1 MAKIKEKFNVLK
13 TKLAGLKQEMP
24 KRVQWLLMLT
34 AFVLVLILL
43 MLLFGNDSNKKAN
56 LNDVEKA
63 TAEIKIEPDIINWAE
78 VLVGDTKSQ
87 EISITASAD
96 VNVLAVNNY
105 TKINGLNVQQN
116 CTVIQP
122 INKTI
127 GCKIFLKYEP
137 TTVQPI
143 TNVSLFV
150 EWHDVREPQTMK
162 KESKIVLTL
171 GAQAPIKEPT
181 PVPMSVSEPE
191 PEPEPA
197 EEPEEE
203 PEEKPA
209 VMPMLEDEPEYLP
222 EYEEEPEYVPEE
234 EPEPEP
240 EPVKENVKKS
250 VNALAPAI
258 KKPAK
263 KAKKDVEIV
272 IPDGCSDFAFPAY
285 GTSGKQI
292 GWVKPSG
299 GAYYYHPF
307 ADKDCTNAEGTYNPD
322 NGIITDDSGKKIGT
336 DAEHIGLSVVNSGVL
351 PELKMRPAIK
361 QVIRAK
367 QSDTASNSGEMGRAS
382 SSGQDIVKKAEEIET
397 KIYLGS
403 GNGLLPSV
411 PYDRQFILRQ
421 YKPIPATIV
430 SEVRADPEALAN
442 SFLPVRATVDRNVYS
457 DSGRNVIIPAGTL
470 MLGYVTGKL
479 PGPYASIGRMQIKW
493 YQFILPNGMEYNF
506 NGDDSDPFSGDAQ
519 GREGVLGR
527 GSTDYLEQ
535 FFMPMLTAF
544 VPAAIN
550 LINPVADAF
559 VNQIDLDN
567 NTVVQSG
574 TVRSSE
580 LAKSEII
587 TAWNQVAQK
596 LMLDMLDSSVPP
608 FTIAAGTRITVYSP
622 QDLVASC
629 GETGGG
635 KKCSL
640 GYAPDTTRA
649 DVGRRNLN
657 DFNVNYNDGTWQ
669 GQSRSFNAQEYCE
682 RDDNGIYRVKD
693 DCIPGNKN
701 ASGVESMSPCG
712 GYSYTTLK
720 LWCESMNYESKK
732 ALQYEIYTED
742 QTAQYQ
748 NKIQELGGK
757 GTQQFNEEILGI
769 QYNDDGTVVNPYETP
784 VTEAP
789 AAEDTALT
797 CMDGSLPDENGC
809 CAGEIYTD
817 MGEMGFNCCPE
828 AGGDCFP
835 PLL

>member
-13 TKLAGLKQEMP
+13 TKLAGLTQGMP

-43 MLLFGNDSNKKAN
+43 TLLFGDDSNKKAN

-78 VLVGDTKSQ
+78 VLVGDTKNQ

-105 TKINGLNVQQN
+105 TEINGLNVQQN

-137 TTVQPI
+137 TTVQPV

-150 EWHDVREPQTMK
+150 EWHDVKEPQTMK

-191 PEPEPA
+191 PKPEPA

-203 PEEKPA
+203 PF
-209 VMPMLEDEPEYLP
+209 VNQEPE
-222 EYEEEPEYVPEE
+222 EELDFEPEPVE

-351 PELKMRPAIK
+351 PELKMKPAIK
-361 QVIRAK
+361 KVIRAK
-367 QSDTASNSGEMGRAS
+367 QSDTPSTPTGTMGRES
-382 SSGQDIVKKAEEIET
+382 SSGQDIVKPAAPIDVDE
-397 KIYLGS
+397 YLGS
-403 GNGLLPSV
+403 GEDRLRPTR

-479 PGPYASIGRMQIKW
+479 PGPYASIGRMSIKW
-493 YQFILPNGMEYNF
+493 YQFVLPNGMEYNF
-506 NGDDSDPFSGDAQ
+506 TGEEDNDPFSGDAQ

-535 FFMPMLTAF
+535 FFMPMLTSF

-587 TAWNQVAQK
+587 SAWNAVAQK
-596 LMLDMLDSSVPP
+596 LMLDMMNSSVPP

-622 QDLVASC
+622 VDLVASC
-629 GETGGG
+629 GDDKDNSG
-635 KKCSL
+635 KKCAL
-640 GYAPDTTRA
+640 GYDNGSRRSTGKGMHTFEQPD
-649 DVGRRNLN
+649 
-657 DFNVNYNDGTWQ
+657 YNSPEWI
-669 GQSRSFNAQEYCE
+669 GQSRSFNVKAYC
-682 RDDNGIYRVKD
+682 DCNGEICDVNEECKGKGCD
-693 DCIPGNKN
+693 
-701 ASGVESMSPCG
+701 
-712 GYSYTTLK
+712 GYSYQTLL
-720 LWCESMNYESKK
+720 LWCKSMNYESKK
-732 ALQYEIYTED
+732 ALQYKAYTDD
-742 QTAQYQ
+742 QTKQYQ
-748 NKIQELGGK
+748 KKIQELGGE

-769 QYNDDGTVVNPYETP
+769 QYNDDGTVVNPYENP

>member
-1 MAKIKEKFNVLK
+1 MAKLKEKMTDLK
-13 TKLAGLKQEMP
+13 KKLAESMQDTP
-24 KRVQWLLMLT
+24 KRVQWLLMAA

-43 MLLFGNDSNKKAN
+43 TLLFGGADNKKADI
-56 LNDVEKA
+56 NDVEKA
-63 TAEIKIEPDIINWAE
+63 VAEIKIDPDIINWAE
-78 VLVGDTKSQ
+78 VLVGDKKTQ
-87 EISITASAD
+87 EISITASTA
-96 VNVLAVNNY
+96 VNILGVNNY
-105 TKINGLNVQQN
+105 TEINGLSIKQN
-116 CTVIQP
+116 CTVIKP

-127 GCKIFLKYEP
+127 GCKIFLEYEP
-137 TTVQPI
+137 TAVQPV

-150 EWHDVREPQTMK
+150 EWHDTNEPLTMK

-171 GAQAPIKEPT
+171 GAQAPEKEPVQM
-181 PVPMSVSEPE
+181 PIIPVSEPE
-191 PEPEPA
+191 KYTEPA
-197 EEPEEE
+197 FEPAKIEEPEFD
-203 PEEKPA
+203 
-209 VMPMLEDEPEYLP
+209 DEPEFDYAL
-222 EYEEEPEYVPEE
+222 
-234 EPEPEP
+234 EPEPESEPMP
-240 EPVKENVKKS
+240 EPIKENIKKS
-250 VNALAPAI
+250 VDTLAPAI
-258 KKPAK
+258 KPTK
-263 KAKKDVEIV
+263 KQSKKEVEIV

-307 ADKDCTNAEGTYNPD
+307 SDKDCKNAEGTYNPD

-336 DAEHIGLSVVNSGVL
+336 DAEHIGLSVINSGIL
-351 PELKMRPAIK
+351 PELTMKPAVK
-361 QVIRAK
+361 QFNRAV
-367 QSDTASNSGEMGRAS
+367 QSESPSNSAGMSARIS
-382 SSGQDIVKKAEEIET
+382 SDERGMSVVKKAPEIDE

-430 SEVRADPEALAN
+430 SEVRADPEALRN

-457 DSGRNVIIPAGTL
+457 DAGRNVIIPAGTL

-506 NGDDSDPFSGDAQ
+506 KGDDSDPFSGDAQ

-587 TAWNQVAQK
+587 SAWNQVAQK

-629 GETGGG
+629 GEIGDG

-640 GYAPDTTRA
+640 GYAPESRRA
-649 DVGRRNLN
+649 DIGKRNLN
-657 DFNVNYNDGTWQ
+657 DFDVDYNDGTWQ
-669 GQSRSFNAQEYCE
+669 GQSRSFNAKEYCVE
-682 RDDNGIYRVKD
+682 DENGIYRVKD
-693 DCIPGNKN
+693 DCIPGNTN
-701 ASGVESMSPCG
+701 ASGVQSISPCG

-732 ALQYEIYTED
+732 ALQYKIYTDD
-742 QTAQYQ
+742 QKQQYQ
-748 NKIQELGGK
+748 NKIDNMTE
-757 GTQQFNEEILGI
+757 QQFNEEILGV
-769 QYNDDGTVVNPYETP
+769 QYNDDGSVVNPYETP
-784 VTEAP
+784 VAEVP

>member
-1 MAKIKEKFNVLK
+1 MAKLKEKMTDLK
-13 TKLAGLKQEMP
+13 KKLAESMQDTP
-24 KRVQWLLMLT
+24 KRVQWLLMAA

-43 MLLFGNDSNKKAN
+43 TLLFGGADNKKADI
-56 LNDVEKA
+56 NDVEKA
-63 TAEIKIEPDIINWAE
+63 VAEIKIDPDIINWAE
-78 VLVGDTKSQ
+78 VLVGDKKTQ
-87 EISITASAD
+87 EISITASTA
-96 VNVLAVNNY
+96 VNILGVNNY
-105 TKINGLNVQQN
+105 TEINGLSIKQN
-116 CTVIQP
+116 CTVIKP

-127 GCKIFLKYEP
+127 GCKIFLEYEP
-137 TTVQPI
+137 TAVQPV

-150 EWHDVREPQTMK
+150 EWHDTNEPLTMK

-171 GAQAPIKEPT
+171 GAQAPEKEPVQMPII
-181 PVPMSVSEPE
+181 PVSEPEKYTEPAFEPAKIEEPEFDDEPEFDYAQEPE
-191 PEPEPA
+191 PEP
-197 EEPEEE
+197 
-203 PEEKPA
+203 
-209 VMPMLEDEPEYLP
+209 M
-222 EYEEEPEYVPEE
+222 
-234 EPEPEP
+234 PEPI
-240 EPVKENVKKS
+240 KENIKKS
-250 VNALAPAI
+250 VDTLAPAI
-258 KKPAK
+258 KPTK
-263 KAKKDVEIV
+263 KQSKKEVEIV

-307 ADKDCTNAEGTYNPD
+307 SDKDCKNAEGTYNPD

-336 DAEHIGLSVVNSGVL
+336 DAEHIGLSVINSGIL
-351 PELKMRPAIK
+351 PELTMKPAVK
-361 QVIRAK
+361 QFNRAV
-367 QSDTASNSGEMGRAS
+367 QNESPSV
-382 SSGQDIVKKAEEIET
+382 SSGMSARISSDERGMSVVKKAPEIET
-397 KIYLGS
+397 EIYLGS

-430 SEVRADPEALAN
+430 SEVRADPEALRN

-457 DSGRNVIIPAGTL
+457 DAGRNVIIPAGTL

-506 NGDDSDPFSGDAQ
+506 KGDDSDPFSGDAQ

-587 TAWNQVAQK
+587 SAWNQVAQK

-640 GYAPDTTRA
+640 GYKRPTERA
-649 DVGRRNLN
+649 DVGKRNLN
-657 DFNVNYNDGTWQ
+657 DFEVNYNDGTWQ
-669 GQSRSFNAQEYCE
+669 GQSRSFNAQEYCVKDE
-682 RDDNGIYRVKD
+682 NGIYRVKD
-693 DCIPGNKN
+693 DCIPGNTN
-701 ASGVESMSPCG
+701 ANGVQSMSPCG

-732 ALQYEIYTED
+732 ALQYKAYTDD
-742 QTAQYQ
+742 QKQQYQ

-757 GTQQFNEEILGI
+757 GTQQFNEEILGV
-769 QYNDDGTVVNPYETP
+769 QYNDDGSVVNPYEAP
-784 VTEAP
+784 VAEVP

>member
-13 TKLAGLKQEMP
+13 TKLAGLTQGMP

-43 MLLFGNDSNKKAN
+43 TLLFGDDSDKKVN
-56 LNDVEKA
+56 LNDVERA

-105 TKINGLNVQQN
+105 TEINGLNVQQN

-137 TTVQPI
+137 TTVQPVS
-143 TNVSLFV
+143 NVSLFV
-150 EWHDVREPQTMK
+150 EWHDVKEPQTMK

-191 PEPEPA
+191 PKPEPKP
-197 EEPEEE
+197 EPE

-222 EYEEEPEYVPEE
+222 EYEEEPEYVPAE
-234 EPEPEP
+234 EPLPEP

-258 KKPAK
+258 KKPTK
-263 KAKKDVEIV
+263 KAKKDIEIV

-292 GWVKPSG
+292 GWVKPSR

-367 QSDTASNSGEMGRAS
+367 QKDTASTPVGEMGRAS

-397 KIYLGS
+397 EVYLGS
-403 GNGLLPSV
+403 GEDRLRPTR

-470 MLGYVTGKL
+470 MLGYVTGEL
-479 PGPYASIGRMQIKW
+479 PGPYASIGRMSIKW
-493 YQFILPNGMEYNF
+493 YQFVLPNGMEYNF
-506 NGDDSDPFSGDAQ
+506 AGDGDNDPFSGDAQ

-535 FFMPMLTAF
+535 FFMPMLTSF

-587 TAWNQVAQK
+587 SAWNAVAQK
-596 LMLDMLDSSVPP
+596 LMLDMMNSSVPP

-622 QDLVASC
+622 VDLVASC
-629 GETGGG
+629 GDDTDNSG
-635 KKCSL
+635 KKCAL
-640 GYAPDTTRA
+640 GYDN
-649 DVGRRNLN
+649 GSRRSTGKGMHN
-657 DFNVNYNDGTWQ
+657 FNEIDYNSPEWI
-669 GQSRSFNAQEYCE
+669 GQSRAFQTLNFCECDEVSGQCRPIKECRENTNA
-682 RDDNGIYRVKD
+682 N
-693 DCIPGNKN
+693 N
-701 ASGVESMSPCG
+701 AACG
-712 GYSYTTLK
+712 GYSYQTL
-720 LWCESMNYESKK
+720 LFWCQSQSYQSKK
-732 ALQYEIYTED
+732 ALQYEAYTKD

-748 NKIQELGGK
+748 NKIQELGGE

-769 QYNDDGTVVNPYETP
+769 QYNDDGTVVNPYENP

>member
-1 MAKIKEKFNVLK
+1 MAKMKEKLNVLR
-13 TKLAGLKQEMP
+13 TKFSDLTQGMP

-43 MLLFGNDSNKKAN
+43 MLLFGDDSDKKAN
-56 LNDVEKA
+56 LNDVEKS
-63 TAEIKIEPDIINWAE
+63 TAEIKITPDIVNWAE
-78 VLVGDTKSQ
+78 VLVGDKKSQ
-87 EISITASAD
+87 EISVTATAD

-105 TKINGLNVQQN
+105 TEINGLSVKQN

-122 INKTI
+122 INNTI
-127 GCKIFLKYEP
+127 GCKVFLEYAP
-137 TTVQPI
+137 TTIQPV

-150 EWHDVREPQTMK
+150 EWHDVKEPQTMK

-171 GAQAPIKEPT
+171 GAQSPVKEPT
-181 PVPMSVSEPE
+181 PVPMAVSQPQPEESLAKEQEQEPVTIQEQEEDFYFEPE
-191 PEPEPA
+191 PEEELEFEP
-197 EEPEEE
+197 EPEEE
-203 PEEKPA
+203 
-209 VMPMLEDEPEYLP
+209 LDF
-222 EYEEEPEYVPEE
+222 
-234 EPEPEP
+234 EP
-240 EPVKENVKKS
+240 EPVPVKENITKS

-258 KKPAK
+258 KTPVK

-307 ADKDCTNAEGTYNPD
+307 SDKDCSNAEGTYNPD

-336 DAEHIGLSVVNSGVL
+336 DADHIGLSVINSGIL
-351 PELKMRPAIK
+351 PELEMRPAIRE
-361 QVIRAK
+361 VVRAK
-367 QSDTASNSGEMGRAS
+367 QSDSPSDSGEMGRAS
-382 SSGQDIVKKAEEIET
+382 SSGQDFVKKAAAIEET
-397 KIYLGS
+397 VYLGS
-403 GNGLLPSV
+403 GNPLKPSI

-470 MLGYVTGKL
+470 MLGYVSGKL

-506 NGDDSDPFSGDAQ
+506 KGGDSDPFSGDAQ

-587 TAWNQVAQK
+587 HAWNQVAQK

-640 GYAPDTTRA
+640 GYAPESDRA
-649 DVGRRNLN
+649 DVGERNLN
-657 DFNVNYNDGTWQ
+657 KINVDYNDGTWQ
-669 GQSRSFNAQEYCE
+669 GQSRSFNAQEYCVE
-682 RDDNGIYRVKD
+682 DENGIYRVKD
-693 DCIPGNKN
+693 ECNPGNKN
-701 ASGVESMSPCG
+701 ANGEYSMSPCG

-732 ALQYEIYTED
+732 ALQYKAYTDD

-748 NKIQELGGK
+748 NKIQELGGA

-769 QYNDDGTVVNPYETP
+769 QYNDDGNVINPYDNP
-784 VTEAP
+784 VIEAP
-789 AAEDTALT
+789 VAEDTALT

-828 AGGDCFP
+828 TGGDCFP

>member
-13 TKLAGLKQEMP
+13 TKLAGLTQGMP

-43 MLLFGNDSNKKAN
+43 TLLFGDDSNKKAN

-78 VLVGDTKSQ
+78 VLVGDTKNQ

-105 TKINGLNVQQN
+105 TEINGLNVQQN

-137 TTVQPI
+137 TTVQPV

-150 EWHDVREPQTMK
+150 EWHDVKEPQTMK

-191 PEPEPA
+191 PKP
-197 EEPEEE
+197 EPEEE
-203 PEEKPA
+203 PF
-209 VMPMLEDEPEYLP
+209 VNQEPE
-222 EYEEEPEYVPEE
+222 EELDFEPEPVE

-299 GAYYYHPF
+299 GAYYYHSF

-367 QSDTASNSGEMGRAS
+367 QRDTASNSEGMGRAS
-382 SSGQDIVKKAEEIET
+382 SSGQEFVKPAAPIDAEE
-397 KIYLGS
+397 YLGS
-403 GNGLLPSV
+403 GSEDDRLRPTR

-479 PGPYASIGRMQIKW
+479 PGPYASIGRMSIKW
-493 YQFILPNGMEYNF
+493 YQFVLPNGMEYNF
-506 NGDDSDPFSGDAQ
+506 AGEGDNDPFSGDAQ

-535 FFMPMLTAF
+535 FFMPMLTSF

-587 TAWNQVAQK
+587 SAWNAVAQK
-596 LMLDMLDSSVPP
+596 LMLDMMNSSVPP

-622 QDLVASC
+622 VDLVASC
-629 GETGGG
+629 GDDKDNSG
-635 KKCSL
+635 KKCAL
-640 GYAPDTTRA
+640 GYDNGSRRSTGKGMHNFEQPD
-649 DVGRRNLN
+649 
-657 DFNVNYNDGTWQ
+657 YNSPEWI
-669 GQSRSFNAQEYCE
+669 GQSRSFNVEAYC
-682 RDDNGIYRVKD
+682 DCNGEICDVNEECKGKGCD
-693 DCIPGNKN
+693 
-701 ASGVESMSPCG
+701 
-712 GYSYTTLK
+712 GYSYQTLL
-720 LWCESMNYESKK
+720 LWCKSMNYKSKK
-732 ALQYEIYTED
+732 ALQYEAYTED
-742 QTAQYQ
+742 QTKQYQ
-748 NKIQELGGK
+748 KKIQELGGQ

-769 QYNDDGTVVNPYETP
+769 QYNDDGTVVNPYENP